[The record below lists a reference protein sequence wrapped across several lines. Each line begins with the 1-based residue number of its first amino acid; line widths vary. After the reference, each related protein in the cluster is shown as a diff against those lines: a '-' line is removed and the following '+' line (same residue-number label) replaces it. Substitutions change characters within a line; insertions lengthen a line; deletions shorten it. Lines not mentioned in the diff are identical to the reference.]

1 MTSNEAVLLGP
12 GVFELYHHAW
22 RSELTT
28 PSVFFFRTAYGI
40 IDYYLTLGLKYVII
54 YL

>member
-1 MTSNEAVLLGP
+1 MTSNEAVLL
-12 GVFELYHHAW
+12 ELGISELHHNAW

-28 PSVFFFRTAYGI
+28 PSVFFRTAYGI
-40 IDYYLTLGLKYVII
+40 LDYYSTLGLKYAII

>member
-1 MTSNEAVLLGP
+1 MISNEAVLLEP
-12 GVFELYHHAW
+12 GIFELHHHAW

-28 PSVFFFRTAYGI
+28 SSVFFCTAYGTL
-40 IDYYLTLGLKYVII
+40 DYYLTLGLKYAII